1 MKYLSLFLGV
11 GMLVFAAWVGR
22 SLHLGGQIQWIH
34 VASLAVGGLGWLVAC
49 ACLVLGEGGSNHLRD
64 TTFDKLIGNSMFAP
78 LSAKRKAR
86 LRLF

>member
-1 MKYLSLFLGV
+1 MKYLLLFLGV
-11 GMLVFAAWVGR
+11 GMLVFAAWVGG
-22 SLHLGGQIQWIH
+22 SLQLGARIQWFHI
-34 VASLAVGGLGWLVAC
+34 AALALGGLGWLVAC
-49 ACLVLGEGGSNHLRD
+49 AGQVLGEGGANHLRD